1 MSAAKEN
8 ILSKIRQGLEKGQL
22 PKPYPETTAQ
32 YDTLYQEEEM
42 LPEEVFAHA
51 FTSLGGK
58 FVYCAN
64 DLELLDNLHQL
75 YDDEGWSQVLC
86 AEPTWQRSFQNNK
99 LDFIQPFDAGNSMAD
114 ACITACECL
123 VARTGSAMISSRQ
136 PFGRISPVYYPAHII
151 IAYTWQIVPDIADG
165 MKLMQE
171 RYGDNL
177 PSMMNLNTGPSR
189 TADIE
194 KTLVVG
200 VHGPKEVYCFLVN
213 E

>member
-8 ILSKIRQGLEKGQL
+8 ILGKIRQGLENGRL
-22 PKPYPETTAQ
+22 PQPYPEVAAGYEGVFLQ
-32 YDTLYQEEEM
+32 KDQ
-42 LPEEVFAHA
+42 LPEETFAES
-51 FTSLGGK
+51 FSRLGGK

-64 DLELLDNLHQL
+64 DQELLESLHNL
-75 YDDEGWSQVLC
+75 YDDQGWSQILC
-86 AEPTWQRSFQNNK
+86 AEPMWQRAFQNNK
-99 LDFIQPFDAGNSMAD
+99 LDFIQPFDAGNSLAD

-123 VARTGSAMISSRQ
+123 VARTGSAILSSKQ

-151 IAYTWQIVPDIADG
+151 IAYAWQVVPDIADAL
-165 MKLMQE
+165 KLMQE
-171 RYGDNL
+171 RYGNNL